1 MVRFRANLSG
11 YAAACKINNQIY
23 VIAEAETKHT
33 ARKGVET
40 MEVIVANKDLSKEE
54 VYFLTKAQ
62 DVMKMTEAVEQTFDL
77 DAWCIYLD
85 KNADGEEVELFS
97 MRTTEGETY
106 ATNSPTFIKAF
117 REILDIFEPDEV
129 KRLKVMNGVSKNNRT
144 FVTCAYV
151 SPDSKEIVD

>member
-1 MVRFRANLSG
+1 
-11 YAAACKINNQIY
+11 
-23 VIAEAETKHT
+23 VIAEAETKYT
-33 ARKGVET
+33 ARKGAET

-85 KNADGEEVELFS
+85 KNNADGEEVELFS